1 MNAWERLDSILDEG
15 SFREYD
21 KEMVSLNPLEFPG
34 YEEKL
39 ESDRKK
45 TELNEAVVTG
55 EGTIDDMLVVVA
67 VMDSRFRMGSMGSVV
82 GEKIAR
88 AVEKAY
94 DLQVP
99 FIIFTASG
107 GARMQ
112 EGILSLMQWQNKRSF
127 EKHSNAGGLFISVMT
142 HPTTGGVS
150 ASFASLGDYNLA
162 EPGALI
168 GFAGRR
174 N

>member
-1 MNAWERLDSILDEG
+1 MNAWERLNSILDEG

-112 EGILSLMQWQNKRSF
+112 EGILSLMQMQNKRSF
-127 EKHSNAGGLFISVMT
+127 EKA
-142 HPTTGGVS
+142 
-150 ASFASLGDYNLA
+150 
-162 EPGALI
+162 
-168 GFAGRR
+168 
-174 N
+174 

>member
-1 MNAWERLDSILDEG
+1 M
-15 SFREYD
+15 
-21 KEMVSLNPLEFPG
+21 
-34 YEEKL
+34 
-39 ESDRKK
+39 
-45 TELNEAVVTG
+45 NEAVVTG

-112 EGILSLMQWQNKRSF
+112 EGILSLMQMAKTSVALKSIVMQ
-127 EKHSNAGGLFISVMT
+127 EDYLF
-142 HPTTGGVS
+142 
-150 ASFASLGDYNLA
+150 LL
-162 EPGALI
+162 
-168 GFAGRR
+168 
-174 N
+174 

>member
-82 GEKIAR
+82 GEKLPVR
-88 AVEKAY
+88 LKRRTTY
-94 DLQVP
+94 KFHL
-99 FIIFTASG
+99 
-107 GARMQ
+107 
-112 EGILSLMQWQNKRSF
+112 LSLLLRVVLVCK
-127 EKHSNAGGLFISVMT
+127 KG
-142 HPTTGGVS
+142 
-150 ASFASLGDYNLA
+150 Y
-162 EPGALI
+162 
-168 GFAGRR
+168 
-174 N
+174 

>member
-1 MNAWERLDSILDEG
+1 MNAWERLNSILDEG

-112 EGILSLMQWQNKRSF
+112 EGILSLMQMAKTSVALKSIVMQ
-127 EKHSNAGGLFISVMT
+127 EDYLF
-142 HPTTGGVS
+142 
-150 ASFASLGDYNLA
+150 LL
-162 EPGALI
+162 
-168 GFAGRR
+168 
-174 N
+174 

>member
-45 TELNEAVVTG
+45 SELNEAVVTG

-112 EGILSLMQWQNKRSF
+112 EGILSLMQMAKTSVALKSIVMQ
-127 EKHSNAGGLFISVMT
+127 EDYLF
-142 HPTTGGVS
+142 
-150 ASFASLGDYNLA
+150 LL
-162 EPGALI
+162 
-168 GFAGRR
+168 
-174 N
+174 

>member
-1 MNAWERLDSILDEG
+1 MYTKELLKNLKVCVNCGYHHPMNAWERLDSILDEG

-99 FIIFTASG
+99 FIIFTAS
-107 GARMQ
+107 ADAQ
-112 EGILSLMQWQNKRSF
+112 LQLQ
-127 EKHSNAGGLFISVMT
+127 
-142 HPTTGGVS
+142 
-150 ASFASLGDYNLA
+150 ASLY
-162 EPGALI
+162 I
-168 GFAGRR
+168 SQCRR
-174 N
+174 QSLHHRQIDDLHDIRKNQ

>member
-1 MNAWERLDSILDEG
+1 MNR
-15 SFREYD
+15 
-21 KEMVSLNPLEFPG
+21 
-34 YEEKL
+34 
-39 ESDRKK
+39 
-45 TELNEAVVTG
+45 AVVTG

-107 GARMQ
+107 GAVCKKDIKFNAN
-112 EGILSLMQWQNKRSF
+112 GKNKRSF
-127 EKHSNAGGLFISVMT
+127 EKA
-142 HPTTGGVS
+142 
-150 ASFASLGDYNLA
+150 
-162 EPGALI
+162 
-168 GFAGRR
+168 
-174 N
+174 

>member
-1 MNAWERLDSILDEG
+1 MYGNVLIVYWTKG

-21 KEMVSLNPLEFPG
+21 KEMVSLNPLEFPD

-88 AVEKAY
+88 AVEKGVRLTSSIY
-94 DLQVP
+94 YLYCFGWCP
-99 FIIFTASG
+99 Y
-107 GARMQ
+107 ARRDIKFNAN
-112 EGILSLMQWQNKRSF
+112 GKNKRSF
-127 EKHSNAGGLFISVMT
+127 EKA
-142 HPTTGGVS
+142 
-150 ASFASLGDYNLA
+150 
-162 EPGALI
+162 
-168 GFAGRR
+168 
-174 N
+174 

>member
-1 MNAWERLDSILDEG
+1 MTKCPKCKNHVYERASKNLKVCVNCGYHHPMNAWERLDSILDEG

-67 VMDSRFRMGSMGSVV
+67 VMDSRFRMGSM
-82 GEKIAR
+82 
-88 AVEKAY
+88 
-94 DLQVP
+94 
-99 FIIFTASG
+99 
-107 GARMQ
+107 
-112 EGILSLMQWQNKRSF
+112 
-127 EKHSNAGGLFISVMT
+127 
-142 HPTTGGVS
+142 
-150 ASFASLGDYNLA
+150 NL
-162 EPGALI
+162 L
-168 GFAGRR
+168 
-174 N
+174 

>member
-1 MNAWERLDSILDEG
+1 MLRDLFVKKKKYAAIPSEQVRKDVPDGVMTKCPECKNHVYERTSKNLKVCVNCGYHHPMNAWERLNSILDEG

-82 GEKIAR
+82 EKKSPVR
-88 AVEKAY
+88 LKRRTTY
-94 DLQVP
+94 KFHL
-99 FIIFTASG
+99 
-107 GARMQ
+107 
-112 EGILSLMQWQNKRSF
+112 LSLLLRVVPVCK
-127 EKHSNAGGLFISVMT
+127 KG
-142 HPTTGGVS
+142 
-150 ASFASLGDYNLA
+150 Y
-162 EPGALI
+162 
-168 GFAGRR
+168 
-174 N
+174 

>member
-112 EGILSLMQWQNKRSF
+112 EGILSLMQMAKQ
-127 EKHSNAGGLFISVMT
+127 A
-142 HPTTGGVS
+142 
-150 ASFASLGDYNLA
+150 
-162 EPGALI
+162 
-168 GFAGRR
+168 
-174 N
+174 

>member
-1 MNAWERLDSILDEG
+1 MNAWERLNSILDEG

-112 EGILSLMQWQNKRSF
+112 EGILSLMQMAKQ
-127 EKHSNAGGLFISVMT
+127 A
-142 HPTTGGVS
+142 
-150 ASFASLGDYNLA
+150 
-162 EPGALI
+162 
-168 GFAGRR
+168 
-174 N
+174 